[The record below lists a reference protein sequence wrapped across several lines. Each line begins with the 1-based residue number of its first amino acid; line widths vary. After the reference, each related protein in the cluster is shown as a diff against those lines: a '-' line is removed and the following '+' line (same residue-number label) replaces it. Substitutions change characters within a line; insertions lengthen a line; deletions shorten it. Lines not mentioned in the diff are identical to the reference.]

1 MTIDRTQYRVVSDS
15 ADGVSGAA
23 LVGAAEKTDHAARP
37 LRRTELHK
45 TQDRHGTIVWNLD
58 DTKLKFVQIR
68 INFYRMET
76 NNTPDQHT
84 KTVNVKM
91 RDCGG

>member
-23 LVGAAEKTDHAARP
+23 LVGAAEKTDHAAKP
-37 LRRTELHK
+37 LRRTELYK
-45 TQDRHGTIVWNLD
+45 TQDRHEILVWNLD
-58 DTKLKFVQIR
+58 DTKLKFVQRR

-76 NNTPDQHT
+76 THRINTQ

-91 RDCGG
+91 RDCWG